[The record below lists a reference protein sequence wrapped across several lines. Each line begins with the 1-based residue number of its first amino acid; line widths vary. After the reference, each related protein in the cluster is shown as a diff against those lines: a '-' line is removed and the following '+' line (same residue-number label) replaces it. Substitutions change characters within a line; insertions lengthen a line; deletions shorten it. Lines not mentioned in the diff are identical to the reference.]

1 MTESEEE
8 ITHTEDEED
17 LYDLERP
24 SIIHL
29 DYRYKY
35 RDEFSLNESISR
47 LIN

>member
-35 RDEFSLNESISR
+35 RIFPQRIDKSI
-47 LIN
+47 N

>member
-24 SIIHL
+24 SVIHL
-29 DYRYKY
+29 DYRY
-35 RDEFSLNESISR
+35 IT
-47 LIN
+47 INTIGTRE